1 MELPDIFQYIC
12 FTNLNP
18 MLKKAKII
26 LVVLM
31 LSGIG
36 FSAMADKGIGKKN
49 KTKITLNINAGTSI
63 KKSIFLNLKSGLK
76 YTGSLMASQQV
87 YGTSYLTNNLLTYQK
102 GNTVYIIPQ
111 KQVYTV
117 PEIKQG
123 YTGLKL
129 IIKTH

>member
-1 MELPDIFQYIC
+1 
-12 FTNLNP
+12 
-18 MLKKAKII
+18 MLKKAKMI

-31 LSGIG
+31 LSGVG

-49 KTKITLNINAGTSI
+49 KTKISLNINTGNSVR
-63 KKSIFLNLKSGLK
+63 KSISLNLKSGLK
-76 YTGSLMASQQV
+76 YTGSLMSNQQLN
-87 YGTSYLTNNLLTYQK
+87 GTSYLSNTLVTYQK

-111 KQVYTV
+111 KQIYTV
-117 PEIKQG
+117 PEMKPG